1 MRVWHIFSRVID
13 NYGDIAIAI
22 RLAKQ
27 LNSLPENRAV
37 LLAEKSNTLNELL
50 ANDNGTFKL
59 LDIDDDLSIDAPATF
74 IVTIFNT
81 EIPKNYLDKIS
92 QKTKIFIYE
101 YLTAES
107 WTERFHLTPSLN
119 LNPLIEKIYFYP
131 GFSNKTGGLLREATV
146 VKKEYKSSSINKS
159 KIIKTSFFFYP
170 HTKIL
175 EFLDLFDEIDY
186 NCKALIYKGIIDK
199 KTVLKLPYH
208 AAIFNFLPPDQ
219 YDNLLYTSDLN
230 FVRGEDSLCRAIF
243 SGKPFIWQPYIQADG
258 AHLKKLEAFIF
269 KYFDSIDS
277 KLKNIISD
285 IFNDWSSGQFKS
297 ESIRNYLYHY
307 EDISLF
313 YADRSNQFIS
323 KKSVVENLLTI
334 VEKS

>member
-1 MRVWHIFSRVID
+1 
-13 NYGDIAIAI
+13 
-22 RLAKQ
+22 
-27 LNSLPENRAV
+27 
-37 LLAEKSNTLNELL
+37 
-50 ANDNGTFKL
+50 
-59 LDIDDDLSIDAPATF
+59 
-74 IVTIFNT
+74 
-81 EIPKNYLDKIS
+81 
-92 QKTKIFIYE
+92 
-101 YLTAES
+101 
-107 WTERFHLTPSLN
+107 
-119 LNPLIEKIYFYP
+119 
-131 GFSNKTGGLLREATV
+131 
-146 VKKEYKSSSINKS
+146 
-159 KIIKTSFFFYP
+159 
-170 HTKIL
+170 
-175 EFLDLFDEIDY
+175 
-186 NCKALIYKGIIDK
+186 
-199 KTVLKLPYH
+199 
-208 AAIFNFLPPDQ
+208 
-219 YDNLLYTSDLN
+219 LYTSDLN

-258 AHLKKLEAFIF
+258 AHLKKLEAFIL